1 MMTSL
6 FIEIPTCGEIALP
19 LQLTT
24 GRSQLNPSYLMSL
37 DFFEHWSTAVWNLE
51 LLCDQ
56 EVHEVEWRFGGI
68 GRHYMRGHIPC
79 ISWTQVYK
87 SAQAG
92 VSSNQ
97 GVPSQKILKSFI
109 FQIAAFGIWSLEAKQ
124 KESEHTKTCTSPPL
138 LRIYMLN
145 SLWQKSPK
153 GHHRFACHNFYPKSE
168 FHKKHPV
175 WRHAQIW

>member
-1 MMTSL
+1 MGIVYVWHRLHRKRSFNNILPTAMMTSL

-109 FQIAAFGIWSLEAKQ
+109 FQNCCIWNLKSWSETKREWTYQDLHESTTFENLYVEFPLAKIAER
-124 KESEHTKTCTSPPL
+124 TS
-138 LRIYMLN
+138 
-145 SLWQKSPK
+145 
-153 GHHRFACHNFYPKSE
+153 
-168 FHKKHPV
+168 
-175 WRHAQIW
+175 